1 MTTELKKAVRKKRTT
16 SKATSLP
23 SEGDHRKRR
32 RNRTTQSC
40 LNCHTSKRMC
50 DRKRPCGRCTHLG
63 QTSICVY
70 EVDDP
75 SKRTD
80 VQDESS
86 RLRQRV
92 AELEGVIRK
101 LKNKPHSRWDQAIS
115 TEVKSEKRDACSQP
129 RSAAEQ
135 YQTEHQNEAMSTSP
149 SHSLA
154 GLNSDHR
161 DRSHPS
167 PQLPSHARTL
177 PALVFSQIPADST
190 KSSAPYSP
198 HFGGVP
204 CPLSTP
210 SSSPSIMTPIDEY
223 TQTQALIAGE
233 QPLTGEFDFASYFM
247 SYPGSIGFGYSP
259 EHNDLQ
265 AGGDILVDHLDDTYS
280 SKYRGHCGC
289 LTEGPSYNVVLELSL
304 RLRKAADILLR
315 SGNCCLCQRIIELDA
330 LAMTT
335 LGSITTPPNDI
346 D

>member
-92 AELEGVIRK
+92 AELEGVICK
-101 LKNKPHSRWDQAIS
+101 LKNKPHPRWAQAIS
-115 TEVKSEKRDACSQP
+115 TEVKSEKQNACSQS
-129 RSAAEQ
+129 RSAE
-135 YQTEHQNEAMSTSP
+135 NEAISSSP
-149 SHSLA
+149 SHLGS
-154 GLNSDHR
+154 NSGPG

-167 PQLPSHARTL
+167 PQLPSHAH
-177 PALVFSQIPADST
+177 PHHALAFSQIPADST
-190 KSSAPYSP
+190 KLSAPYSP
-198 HFGGVP
+198 YFGGVS

-210 SSSPSIMTPIDEY
+210 SPSIMTPIDEY
-223 TQTQALIAGE
+223 TQTQSLIVGE
-233 QPLTGEFDFASYFM
+233 QLFTGAFDFPSIFM
-247 SYPGSIGFGYSP
+247 SYSGSIGCGYNP

-265 AGGDILVDHLDDTYS
+265 AGGGILADHLDGTYRS
-280 SKYRGHCGC
+280 EYRGHCGC

-304 RLRKAADILLR
+304 RLRKAANILLG
-315 SGNCCLCQRIIELDA
+315 SGNCCLSQRISELDA
-330 LAMTT
+330 LVMTT

-346 D
+346 N